1 MEKHEFFMQRCL
13 DLAQKGLGSTA
24 PNPMVGA
31 VLVHGGKII
40 GEGFTSPY
48 GGSHAEV
55 NAIQSAKDQSV
66 FKDCT
71 LYVSLEP
78 CSHFGKTPPCSNL
91 IIEKGI
97 PRVVIGTED
106 TFSKV
111 NGNGI
116 RQLEE
121 NGVHVTSGV
130 LQKECRDLNK
140 RFFTFHEKK
149 RPYIILKWAQSSD
162 GFMDKDRE
170 KSETK
175 INWIT
180 QTETKSLVH
189 LWRSQEMGIL
199 VGRKTI
205 ENDNPKLDARL
216 AAGKSPIRLLL
227 DPEAKIEVKNW
238 THNQLEPTLI
248 FNSVKNE
255 KSGNIAWIQLPQ
267 FNLIEILQECYERE
281 IQSIL
286 IEGGAHTLNQFIVA
300 NLWDEARI
308 LIGEN
313 KFTKGLKAPKLNQSF
328 SRKEKIYKD
337 EIWFY
342 TNTP

>member
-1 MEKHEFFMQRCL
+1 MQRCL
-13 DLAQKGLGSTA
+13 DLAIKGLGTTA

-31 VLVHGGKII
+31 VLVYEGKII
-40 GEGFTSPY
+40 GEGFTSPH
-48 GGSHAEV
+48 GSSHAEV
-55 NAIQSAKDQSV
+55 NAIHSVKDQSL
-66 FKDCT
+66 FKKCT

-91 IIEKGI
+91 IIEKEI

-121 NGVHVTSGV
+121 NGVHIISRI

-149 RPYIILKWAQSSD
+149 RPFITLKWAQSAD
-162 GFMDKDRE
+162 GLMDKDRE
-170 KSETK
+170 KSESK

-180 QTETKSLVH
+180 QPETKNLVH

-205 ENDNPKLDARL
+205 ENDNPKLDVRL
-216 AAGKSPIRLLL
+216 VNGRSPIRLIL
-227 DPEAKIEVKNW
+227 DPEAKIDLENW
-238 THNQLEPTLI
+238 THNQMERTLI
-248 FNSVKNE
+248 FNTLKNE
-255 KSGNIAWIQLPQ
+255 QSGKIEWIKMPH
-267 FNLIEILQECYERE
+267 FNLNEILHECYKRE

-286 IEGGAHTLNQFIVA
+286 VEGGAHTLNEFIST
-300 NLWDEARI
+300 NLWDEARV

-313 KFTKGLKAPKLNQSF
+313 KFNKGLKAPKIDQPF
-328 SRKEKIYKD
+328 SKKEKINKD

-342 TNTP
+342 TNDLKALHLL

>member
-1 MEKHEFFMQRCL
+1 
-13 DLAQKGLGSTA
+13 
-24 PNPMVGA
+24 
-31 VLVHGGKII
+31 
-40 GEGFTSPY
+40 
-48 GGSHAEV
+48 
-55 NAIQSAKDQSV
+55 
-66 FKDCT
+66 
-71 LYVSLEP
+71 
-78 CSHFGKTPPCSNL
+78 
-91 IIEKGI
+91 
-97 PRVVIGTED
+97 
-106 TFSKV
+106 
-111 NGNGI
+111 
-116 RQLEE
+116 
-121 NGVHVTSGV
+121 
-130 LQKECRDLNK
+130 
-140 RFFTFHEKK
+140 
-149 RPYIILKWAQSSD
+149 
-162 GFMDKDRE
+162 MDKDRK

-300 NLWDEARI
+300 NLWDEARV

-328 SRKEKIYKD
+328 SRKEKIYRD